1 MNIFIYLNNFVKC
14 LESCGEIRIL
24 YKNKNFVILFN
35 TMIFKMNGAKYTI
48 AILAILGIS
57 GLLYASSFLQF
68 GIAQNNSGNNAGSQK
83 KDVGSQQDLKNLT
96 KGNQELFANSSSI
109 SNSSVSGISKESS
122 VGKPN
127 MTKETGQSQSG
138 QSAQNQT
145 SQSGQSAQN
154 QTSQSKGPLDFLSNL
169 MGGKK

>member
-1 MNIFIYLNNFVKC
+1 MN
-14 LESCGEIRIL
+14 S
-24 YKNKNFVILFN
+24 
-35 TMIFKMNGAKYTI
+35 AKYTI
-48 AILAILGIS
+48 AILTILGIS

-68 GIAQNNSGNNAGSQK
+68 GIAQNNSGGNNAGSQK
-83 KDVGSQQDLKNLT
+83 KDVTSQQDLKNLT
-96 KGNQELFANSSSI
+96 KGNQELLANSSSI
-109 SNSSVSGISKESS
+109 SNSSVTGMSKESS